1 MISFNAYLF
10 LSCLLAILVS
20 INAYT
25 LNEQF
30 YPTMI
35 FLTSSKLS
43 KIIILNMFFSL
54 FLGLL
59 LFILRIFFSSVRET
73 EKLSILEK
81 LKRKVFDFFLVVL
94 VFREDSLDT
103 TFFGKKKIKRE
114 SAELMFLFF

>member
-10 LSCLLAILVS
+10 LSCLLATLIS

-25 LNEQF
+25 LHEQF

-35 FLTSSKLS
+35 FLTTSKLS
-43 KIIILNMFFSL
+43 KIVILNMLFAI
-54 FLGLL
+54 FLGTI
-59 LFILRIFFSSVRET
+59 LFILRIFFTSVRES

-103 TFFGKKKIKRE
+103 TFFGIKIKN
-114 SAELMFLFF
+114 ELII

>member
-10 LSCLLAILVS
+10 LSCLVAILIS

-25 LNEQF
+25 LHEQF

-43 KIIILNMFFSL
+43 KIIILNMLFSL

-59 LFILRIFFSSVRET
+59 LFILRIFFSSARET

-103 TFFGKKKIKRE
+103 TFFGKENNSKT
-114 SAELMFLFF
+114 MD

>member
-10 LSCLLAILVS
+10 LSCLLAILIS

-25 LNEQF
+25 LHEQF

-43 KIIILNMFFSL
+43 KIIILNMFFSV

-59 LFILRIFFSSVRET
+59 LFILWIFFTSVRET

-103 TFFGKKKIKRE
+103 TFFGKTIK
-114 SAELMFLFF
+114 LYKP